1 MGTCCYPNSNYIYR
15 AETVCNIQH
24 DTGIVLDMKD
34 NINEEI
40 FSNMPEVPWEIHRS
54 WYKEDA
60 SIKM

>member
-24 DTGIVLDMKD
+24 GTGIVLDMKD

-54 WYKEDA
+54 
-60 SIKM
+60 